1 MFIDDKGDTA
11 VPCFLQYTRSFS
23 AVKSEDFADFKTLTL
38 KISAKMLLQVY
49 FTLSLMCTQSFM
61 AVSVVVFKL

>member
-1 MFIDDKGDTA
+1 MFSLA
-11 VPCFLQYTRSFS
+11 HMSFFS

-38 KISAKMLLQVY
+38 KISANAAASVLH
-49 FTLSLMCTQSFM
+49 TLMGTQSFM